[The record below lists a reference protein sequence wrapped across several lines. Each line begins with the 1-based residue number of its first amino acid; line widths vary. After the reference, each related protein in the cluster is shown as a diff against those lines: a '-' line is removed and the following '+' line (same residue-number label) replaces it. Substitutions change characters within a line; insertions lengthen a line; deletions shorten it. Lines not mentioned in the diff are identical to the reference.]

1 MKRLFRILI
10 GLLATL
16 SAALLLY
23 LGVAYV
29 YNRYFVEYEYRM
41 VGWPAQED
49 FGPPVRWN
57 PDDPSRVRILAIEGG
72 GLLGLADLEV
82 LKAIEERSGK
92 QIYELFDFVSGTST
106 GAIIAT
112 LLLYPDEKTGKPPT
126 AAEVAKEYEALGGK
140 ILSAPLHHRILTADG
155 FLGPRMLNHARI
167 LASEQAFSK
176 GTFRD
181 LLRPAMYPS
190 FSQREA
196 GLKMFHN
203 WHPDQANLYLAPLV
217 SAVTSAPTYFPAV
230 LLTGNDQD
238 DDFFSDAGLML
249 NSPGDIAYLHARSNV
264 PDADEFIVVSLGT
277 HWDFS
282 VSDYTSVRGGIV
294 QWVSPLLAMIF
305 RGEASISRLSLER
318 HRLFQSDV
326 NVVSY
331 QLAPLVPTYVDGF
344 SADKVQTDIIL
355 EAGERAVRDQSKQ
368 IDEIIQLLTGKGSK
382 HPKRSG
388 KN

>member
-1 MKRLFRILI
+1 M
-10 GLLATL
+10 
-16 SAALLLY
+16 
-23 LGVAYV
+23 
-29 YNRYFVEYEYRM
+29 
-41 VGWPAQED
+41 
-49 FGPPVRWN
+49 
-57 PDDPSRVRILAIEGG
+57 
-72 GLLGLADLEV
+72 
-82 LKAIEERSGK
+82 
-92 QIYELFDFVSGTST
+92 SGTST

-112 LLLYPDEKTGKPPT
+112 LLLYPDEKTGRPPT

-230 LLTGNDQD
+230 LLTGNDED
-238 DDFFSDAGLML
+238 DDFFADAGLML

-264 PDADEFIVVSLGT
+264 PDADAFIVVSLGT

-282 VSDYTSVRGGIV
+282 VSDYTSVRGGIM

-326 NVVSY
+326 DVVSY

-355 EAGERAVRDQSKQ
+355 EAGERAVQGQSKQ
-368 IDEIIQLLTGKGSK
+368 IDEIVQLLTDKA
-382 HPKRSG
+382 PKEPEQSG
-388 KN
+388 RE